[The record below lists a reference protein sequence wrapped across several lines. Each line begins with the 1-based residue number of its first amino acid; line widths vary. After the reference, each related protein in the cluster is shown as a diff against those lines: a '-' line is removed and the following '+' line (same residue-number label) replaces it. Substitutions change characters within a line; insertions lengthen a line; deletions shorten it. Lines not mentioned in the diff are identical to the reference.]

1 MAYTLTEC
9 LEEPDY
15 RYSLVA
21 RTDARGS
28 ESLAV
33 VQCNPSRASGSRS
46 DPTVG
51 KVSKWAEENGFGS
64 VTFLN
69 LFARR
74 SPQVHE
80 ISHLSY
86 TELVGPKN
94 DEALAR
100 QAANSSTLVLA
111 WGGTLPVPDE
121 LYLKRLAE
129 LRELL
134 AGRQVHRVGSLSGG
148 RFPRH
153 GRMWNAGNRKLEPL
167 EWIELLPNNSFK
179 PSPLRG
185 LGRAP

>member
-1 MAYTLTEC
+1 MAYTLTDC

-21 RTDARGS
+21 RTDASGS
-28 ESLAV
+28 RSLAV
-33 VQCNPSRASGSRS
+33 VQCNPSRASGTRS

-51 KVSKWAEENGFGS
+51 KVSNWAEENGLSS

-86 TELVGPKN
+86 VELVGPRS
-94 DEALAR
+94 DEALTR
-100 QAANSSTLVLA
+100 HAASASTLVLA

-121 LYLKRLAE
+121 LYCKRLAE
-129 LRELL
+129 VRALL

-148 RFPRH
+148 RYPRH

-167 EWIELLPNNSFK
+167 EWSELLPNNSSK
-179 PSPLRG
+179 PTPLRG
-185 LGRAP
+185 AA

>member
-1 MAYTLTEC
+1 MTYSLTDC

-21 RTDARGS
+21 RTDAAGS
-28 ESLAV
+28 ASLAV
-33 VQCNPSRASGSRS
+33 VQCNPSRASGTRS

-51 KVSKWAEENGFGS
+51 KVATWAEENGFSS

-74 SPQVHE
+74 SPLVHE

-86 TELVGPKN
+86 QELVGPKN
-94 DEALAR
+94 NDVLAR
-100 QAANSSTLVLA
+100 HAAGGSTLVLA

-121 LYLKRLAE
+121 LYRKRLAE

-134 AGRQVHRVGSLSGG
+134 AGRPAHRVGALSGG
-148 RFPRH
+148 RYPRH
-153 GRMWNAGNRKLEPL
+153 GRMWNAGNRKLEPV
-167 EWIELLPNNSFK
+167 EWSELLPNNSFK
-179 PSPLRG
+179 PTPIRG
-185 LGRAP
+185 AA